1 MNYKPNIH
9 IMVVH
14 ILQIKEII
22 PIQYRIVTAP
32 RDIFLTLLKLAV
44 RKMGILGPMLSIPIR
59 EFLGNIMKTGL
70 VLY

>member
-1 MNYKPNIH
+1 MNYKPNTH

-22 PIQYRIVTAP
+22 QYRIVTAR

-44 RKMGILGPMLSIPIR
+44 RKMGILGLMLSIPIR

-70 VLY
+70 VLF

>member
-1 MNYKPNIH
+1 MNYRPNIR

-22 PIQYRIVTAP
+22 QYRIVTAR

-44 RKMGILGPMLSIPIR
+44 RKMGILGLMLSIPIR